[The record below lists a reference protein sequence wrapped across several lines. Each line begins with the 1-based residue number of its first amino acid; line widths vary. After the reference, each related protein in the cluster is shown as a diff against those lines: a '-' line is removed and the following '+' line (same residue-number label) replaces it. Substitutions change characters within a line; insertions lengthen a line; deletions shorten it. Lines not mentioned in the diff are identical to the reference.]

1 MRLIEDILA
10 TEDPSYR
17 MPPKPHVT
25 SRFMVTSDMVGPAI
39 IGKQGTHAKH
49 VRERTGVKIE
59 VERKFRGGGS
69 YLLAFGC
76 HLTNL
81 WL

>member
-17 MPPKPHVT
+17 MAPKPHVT
-25 SRFMVTSDMVGPAI
+25 SRFIVTSDMVGPAI

-49 VRERTGVKIE
+49 VREKTGVKIE
-59 VERKFRGGGS
+59 VERK
-69 YLLAFGC
+69 
-76 HLTNL
+76 
-81 WL
+81 